1 MNRNLII
8 AGGVAAIAG
17 GALLYMKRNGL
28 GPWSPGE
35 SGLDE
40 AAAAG
45 GGFTS
50 AQLNDSDRALL
61 GLGPRI
67 APSKPAATGTYTSG
81 IAAYMSSW
89 QPRGVG
95 VPADKTAAIPQGGRS
110 IENVS
115 CGTELERTSS
125 GIPYS
130 NVRDPSTEAA
140 GIPDVITTPNGGRYK
155 IRPVRGFALNAD
167 ELAIYAPDAGRLWGL
182 TEGVLANNP
191 RVRVDLFVTAHGRQK
206 IDRNGNLLGSGVV
219 FAWHPTERRWLQ
231 PSEWNPTALPSR
243 KIRDQSVYLDPS
255 NNDLDVYGYKDTSC
269 RRTSLGNIKYYAR
282 TSRTKSVP
290 AAVRNA

>member
-1 MNRNLII
+1 MKPII
-8 AGGVAAIAG
+8 ILAGAAAAGGV
-17 GALLYMKRNGL
+17 LWYMRENGL
-28 GPWSPGE
+28 GPWAPSE
-35 SGLDE
+35 SNLDE
-40 AAAAG
+40 SIAAG

-50 AQLNDSDRALL
+50 GQLSDSDRPLL

-89 QPRGVG
+89 QPRGVA

-130 NVRDPSTEAA
+130 NIRDPSSEAA

-155 IRPVRGFALNAD
+155 IRPVRGFVLNAD

-191 RVRVDLFVTAHGRQK
+191 AVRVDLFVTAHGRQK

-231 PSEWNPTALPSR
+231 PNEWRVTALPSR
-243 KIRDQSVYLDPS
+243 KIRDRRYFGDPS

-269 RRTSLGNIKYYAR
+269 RRTSLGNIKYYGR
-282 TSRTKSVP
+282 ISRTKAVP
-290 AAVRNA
+290 V